1 MKKIIIWIIAAVAIA
16 VGVFY
21 VYQKFFSPSQGV
33 SEIARISSSKGTR
46 AGNLGT
52 VKAKR
57 GNIVITISSF
67 GHVRANRE
75 ESLRFRTGGIVEK
88 INVKQ
93 GEKVKKGQVLAAL
106 KSPSQQFQLLQAKNN
121 YEKAKL
127 EGIKSEIEEK
137 KLSYESAYENYEKTL
152 IKAPFDGEV
161 TDIAVY
167 EGDSVGSSTSIISL
181 INRDKMYVD
190 IDVDEVDIRKV
201 AIGQEALVKFDAYP
215 ELTLPAQV
223 SEISPIATAKGAI
236 TVIKVSLELN
246 ELDERIK
253 PNFSTEAEIIVGKAE
268 NVLIIPEAEIIV
280 GKAENVLIIPIE
292 AVVER
297 LGENF
302 VTAVVEG
309 QQRPIPIK
317 LGIGSK
323 EYVEV
328 VSGLSEGQEI
338 VANNYQLN
346 EQFQKMAEEQKGK
359 IGEKNMGAFRE
370 MQMMEKM
377 QSIQKKPQARPGA
390 KK

>member
-1 MKKIIIWIIAAVAIA
+1 MKKTKKIIIWVIVVILIS
-16 VGVFY
+16 VGTFY
-21 VYQKFFSPSQGV
+21 AYKKFFSV
-33 SEIARISSSKGTR
+33 SSETARISSLKGTK

-52 VKAKR
+52 VKVER

-75 ESLRFRTGGIVEK
+75 ESLQFGTGGIVEK
-88 INVKQ
+88 INIKQ

-106 KSPSQQFQLLQAKNN
+106 TSSAQQSQLLQAENN

-137 KLSYESAYENYEKTL
+137 RLNYESAYENYEKTL

-161 TDIAVY
+161 IDIGVY
-167 EGDSVGSSTSIISL
+167 EGDSVGSSTSIVSL

-190 IDVDEVDIRKV
+190 IDVDEVDIRK
-201 AIGQEALVKFDAYP
+201 AAPGQEAIVSFDAYP
-215 ELTLPAQV
+215 ELTSMAQV
-223 SEISPIATAKGAI
+223 SEISPIATAKGVM
-236 TVIKVSLELN
+236 TVIKVTLELN

-253 PNFSTEAEIIVGKAE
+253 PGFSTEV
-268 NVLIIPEAEIIV
+268 EIIV

-292 AVVER
+292 AVAER
-297 LGENF
+297 QGQSF
-302 VTAVVEG
+302 VSVITEG
-309 QQRPIPIK
+309 QQQPIPIK

-328 VSGLSEGQEI
+328 VYGLSEGQEI
-338 VANNYQLN
+338 VANNYQLM
-346 EQFQKMAEEQKGK
+346 EQFQGMVEGR
-359 IGEKNMGAFRE
+359 GMLGGRDMGGLE
-370 MQMMEKM
+370 GIQMMQKM
-377 QSIQKKPQARPGA
+377 QSIQQKPQARPEA

>member
-268 NVLIIPEAEIIV
+268 NVLIIP
-280 GKAENVLIIPIE
+280 IE

>member
-1 MKKIIIWIIAAVAIA
+1 MKKTKKIIIWVIVVILISA
-16 VGVFY
+16 GTFY
-21 VYQKFFSPSQGV
+21 VYKKFFSASKEVNSGTT
-33 SEIARISSSKGTR
+33 RISSLRTIK

-52 VKAKR
+52 VKVEK
-57 GNIVITISSF
+57 GDIVLTISSF

-75 ESLRFRTGGIVEK
+75 ATLRFMSNGIVEK

-93 GEKVKKGQVLAAL
+93 GEEVKKGQVLAAL
-106 KSPSQQFQLLQAKNN
+106 SSSSQQSQLLQAKNN

-137 KLSYESAYENYEKTL
+137 KLSYEAAYENYEKTL

-167 EGDSVGSSTSIISL
+167 EGDSVGSSNSIVSL

-190 IDVDEVDIRKV
+190 VDVDEVDIRKV
-201 AIGQEALVKFDAYP
+201 ALGQEATVSFDAYP
-215 ELTLPAQV
+215 ELTSTAQV

-236 TVIKVSLELN
+236 TVIEVTLELN

-253 PNFSTEAEIIVGKAE
+253 PGFST
-268 NVLIIPEAEIIV
+268 EAEIIV

-292 AVVER
+292 AVAER
-297 LGENF
+297 QGKNF
-302 VTAVVEG
+302 VAAITEG

-317 LGIGSK
+317 LGISSK

-328 VSGLSEGQEI
+328 VFGLSEGQEI
-338 VANNYQLN
+338 VANSYQLM
-346 EQFQKMAEEQKGK
+346 EQFQGMAEGQKGILGGK
-359 IGEKNMGAFRE
+359 DMGMFRE
-370 MQMMEKM
+370 MQKM
-377 QSIQKKPQARPGA
+377 QKIQPRK
-390 KK
+390 